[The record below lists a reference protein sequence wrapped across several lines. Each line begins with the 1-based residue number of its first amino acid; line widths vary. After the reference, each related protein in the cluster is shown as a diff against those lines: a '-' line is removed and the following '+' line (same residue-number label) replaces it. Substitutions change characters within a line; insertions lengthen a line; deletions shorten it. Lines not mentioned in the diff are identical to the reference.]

1 MKYRPLII
9 AALILALA
17 AGAVAALYFFRPT
30 TTKIKPQPPI
40 PLVSARAMEPSS
52 EKIFIETFGTVIPA
66 RQIELFAEVEG
77 RILAQSPELV
87 PGGLLRADSFVVR
100 IDPRD
105 YQLLVRERQADLVA
119 AESNLALEKG
129 QQAIASR
136 EWQLFTEDREG
147 DEVNE
152 RLALREPHLNSA
164 LAQLE
169 AARSRLD
176 AAELDEQR
184 TTITAPFNALVL
196 ERFVEKG
203 QLVGRQSPIAK
214 LVDTDCFWV
223 QVSVVPAD
231 LARLT
236 FAAGDNSG
244 GSAAQVVL
252 PAGDGGELVRPAA
265 VFKLLGDLD
274 PKGRMARIL
283 VVVRDPLNLRRP
295 GAPGTI
301 LLGSY
306 VKVRIE
312 AGSLDDVYVIPRQ
325 AIRDNDRLW
334 VLTVDNTLAIRP
346 AIIKWRR
353 QDELLVYADLAPGE
367 RVITSRLQSA
377 LPGMALRTE
386 NNHE

>member
-1 MKYRPLII
+1 MKYRTLII

-17 AGAVAALYFFRPT
+17 AGAVAALYHFRPT
-30 TTKIKPQPPI
+30 TTKIKPQPPV
-40 PLVSARAMEPSS
+40 PLVSARALVPSS

-87 PGGLLRADSFVVR
+87 PGGLLRADSFVAR
-100 IDPRD
+100 LDPSD
-105 YQLLVRERQADLVA
+105 YQLRVRERQADLVE
-119 AESNLALEKG
+119 AESKLALEKG
-129 QQAIASR
+129 QQIIASR
-136 EWQLFTEDREG
+136 EWQLFTEEG
-147 DEVNE
+147 EGGEVNE

-176 AAELDEQR
+176 AAHLAEQR

-203 QLVGRQSPIAK
+203 QVVGRQSPIAK

-223 QVSVVPAD
+223 QVSVAPAD
-231 LARLT
+231 LARIT
-236 FAAGDNSG
+236 FADGVTSR

-252 PAGDGGELVRPAA
+252 PAADNSELVRPAA

-283 VVVRDPLNLRRP
+283 VAVRDPLNLRAP
-295 GAPGTI
+295 GAPGAI

-312 AGSLDDVYVIPRQ
+312 AGSLEEVYVIPRK

-334 VLTVDNTLAIRP
+334 VLTGDNTLAIRP
-346 AIIKWRR
+346 AMVRWRR
-353 QDELLVYADLAPGE
+353 QDELLVHADLAPGD
-367 RVITSRLQSA
+367 RIITSRLQSA

-386 NNHE
+386 NGN